1 MVRSFLIILALLFC
15 SVLVTAQNNSQF
27 YVGRTLSD
35 SSVQLSDMPYL
46 NYKYIFGRYTNS
58 YGAAQKLKLG
68 SMFTVAGDSVTV
80 SASGGTGDV
89 NQNGNSYGATMIL
102 GTNDNYQFRLKTN
115 NVERFSITTGTST
128 GGLLNSNYVTSK
140 TNTIEDW
147 LKVGATSTGTVAN
160 GFGSSIWFTAPNAS
174 GITKDMGFIKNSW
187 VTALS
192 GSEYSKIGLW
202 CNSYGTASE
211 MFYLWPGTSG
221 TGSISLDW
229 ASPVSI
235 DGSTFST
242 SQNYS
247 FSSAY
252 QYKTTTSLSNSSSAI
267 YLYTSGNGS
276 GTTIQ
281 SASPVS
287 SNPTSVNTL
296 SIEGGIGATSTG
308 SNNYTSLYIHNFYSQ
323 SGGHT
328 GITRGI
334 YIPGGTLTTTYDYRA
349 LDIATT
355 EGKGVYQSS
364 TATQNNLAGKTNI
377 GSTGDPVVKL
387 KVSGRF
393 ASAKGNN
400 VASAN
405 NMTLGTDGNSFN
417 ITGTTQINT
426 ISATDWVAGSIV
438 YLIFTSS
445 VTVGHNQSGTGARLF
460 LSGSI
465 NYAAVNNSVLGLL
478 YDGSN
483 WQEISRK
490 NP

>member
-1 MVRSFLIILALLFC
+1 MFC

-35 SSVQLSDMPYL
+35 SSVQFSDMQYL

-58 YGAAQKLKLG
+58 YGAVQKLKFG
-68 SMFTVAGDSVTV
+68 SGFIFAGDSVSV

-89 NQNGNSYGATMIL
+89 NQNGNSYGATMVL

-115 NVERFSITTGTST
+115 NIERFSITSGTTT
-128 GGLLNSNYVTSK
+128 GGLLNSNFVTSK

-147 LKVGATSTGTVAN
+147 LKVGATSTGTIAN

-174 GITKDMGFIKNSW
+174 GIIKDMGFIKNSW

-192 GSEYSKIGLW
+192 GSEYSKIGLY
-202 CNSYGTASE
+202 CNAYGSTSE
-211 MFYLWPGTSG
+211 MFYLWPGSSGTGAIFLDWLNPVNVDGTSYTTSSNYTFSSSYQFKTTTSQTNSSQAIYLNTSG
-221 TGSISLDW
+221 TGS
-229 ASPVSI
+229 
-235 DGSTFST
+235 
-242 SQNYS
+242 
-247 FSSAY
+247 
-252 QYKTTTSLSNSSSAI
+252 
-267 YLYTSGNGS
+267 
-276 GTTIQ
+276 GTTIK
-281 SASPVS
+281 SASTSS
-287 SNPTSVNTL
+287 SNPTASTTLTIDGSVTAT
-296 SIEGGIGATSTG
+296 GAG
-308 SNNYTSLYIHNFYSQ
+308 SNAYTALNISNLYSQ

-334 YIPGGTLTTTYDYRA
+334 YINSGLTTPYDYRA
-349 LDIATT
+349 VDISTT
-355 EGKGVYQSS
+355 DGKGIYQSS

-377 GSTGDPVVKL
+377 GSTGDPIVKL

-393 ASAKGNN
+393 ASAKGTNI
-400 VASAN
+400 ASAN
-405 NMTLGTDGNSFN
+405 NITLGTDGNSFN

-465 NYAAVNNSVLGLL
+465 NYSAVNNSVLGLL

-483 WQEISRK
+483 WQEITRK
-490 NP
+490 TP